1 MTVSTPPVAARY
13 PHPAAAPMA
22 AVHAS
27 MHGARRAARRDGRRG
42 GRALDAI
49 ARRALDIIGAGA
61 GLALLS
67 PVFAATAIAI
77 KLESRGPVFF
87 TQQRAASP
95 RTAFAMYKFRSMV
108 KDAEALK
115 SGLAAANHH
124 GEDAVT
130 FKINNDPRI
139 TAVGRFIRKYSIDEL
154 PQLWNVLI
162 GDMSLV
168 GPRPALPDEVARY
181 SAHERKRL
189 AVKPGITCLWQI
201 KGRADID
208 FAGQVALDI
217 QYINQQSLAQNLM
230 ILIRTPLA
238 VLSARG
244 AY

>member
-1 MTVSTPPVAARY
+1 MTVSTPDLAVRHPQPASARI
-13 PHPAAAPMA
+13 
-22 AVHAS
+22 V
-27 MHGARRAARRDGRRG
+27 MHSVRNTARRYGRFLDGV
-42 GRALDAI
+42 

-61 GLALLS
+61 GLVVLS
-67 PVFAATAIAI
+67 PVFAATALAI

-87 TQQRAASP
+87 TQQRAVSHHA
-95 RTAFAMYKFRSMV
+95 TFTMYKFRSMV

-115 SGLAAANHH
+115 SDLAAANHH

-130 FKINNDPRI
+130 FKISNDPRI

-168 GPRPALPDEVARY
+168 GPRPALPDEVAKY
-181 SAHERKRL
+181 SAYERKRL
-189 AVKPGITCLWQI
+189 AAKPGITCLWQI
-201 KGRADID
+201 AGRADID
-208 FAGQVALDI
+208 FAGQVELDI
-217 QYINQQSLAQNLM
+217 QYIDQQSVAQNLM